1 MESLTDTELT
11 ALAAE
16 VDVQL
21 NALQTIPQAFAPSRG
36 TKSAKPISAT
46 ARPQQA
52 VIEQATGEN
61 FATFWQKF
69 RRHAHRDLCLPGGV
83 LHDHWQKW
91 KDLDTKDTVK
101 SSCFWLAAMGISAQ
115 VLNPVAVAATVIL
128 LNAVLNIGIQAIC
141 EECGE
146 Q

>member
-1 MESLTDTELT
+1 MTPLTDTELT

-16 VDVQL
+16 VDAQL
-21 NALQTIPQAFAPSRG
+21 NALQTIPQAFAHTHA
-36 TKSAKPISAT
+36 TKTAKPVSAT
-46 ARPQQA
+46 TRPQQA

-61 FATFWQKF
+61 FETFWQKF

-83 LHDHWQKW
+83 LHDHFQKW
-91 KDLDTKDTVK
+91 KDLNTKDTVK
-101 SSCFWLAAMGISAQ
+101 SSYFWLAAMGISAH
-115 VLNPVAVAATVIL
+115 VLNPVAVAATVNL

>member
-1 MESLTDTELT
+1 MTPLTDTELT

-16 VDVQL
+16 VDAQL
-21 NALQTIPQAFAPSRG
+21 NALETSTQTFGPSRG
-36 TKSAKPISAT
+36 TEPAKPVSAT
-46 ARPQQA
+46 TRPQQA

-61 FATFWQKF
+61 FETFWQKF